1 MDNGW
6 REKACEY
13 GVILQGISLVYERID
28 SIVKMGVYVYQECA
42 YIKRLSERIW
52 WGEWG
57 VV

>member
-1 MDNGW
+1 MVKKK
-6 REKACEY
+6 KACEY
-13 GVILQGISLVYERID
+13 GMMLQGISSVYERID

-42 YIKRLSERIW
+42 CIKRLSERMW